1 MNTPKTIQIF
11 LPSGDPTGVRI
22 AEITTSVVRVIE
34 FPRQELEAFLKM
46 PEAKQVGVY
55 LLFGEDEESGSQQLY
70 IGQSGELSKR
80 LSQHNQKKDFWSKA
94 VAIVSLTNNLTQTH
108 VLFLEW
114 LALKEAK
121 SVGRYQLENG
131 NEGSKPFTPAPME
144 ADCYEIF
151 NVAKTLLGTLGH
163 PVFKSLTKSKVKH
176 NDYFYCTRK
185 LTGGMQIEGKGIMTD
200 EGFVVLKGSVGSPV
214 IPPQY
219 VSKILP
225 RDKFLKNGSVV
236 IENNK
241 LVFIKD
247 TLFKTPSGAS
257 NMLIGMSSNGWND
270 WKNKMGQTLD
280 DVYRSKQ
287 VEED

>member
-11 LPSGDPTGVRI
+11 LPSGDPAGVRI

-80 LSQHNQKKDFWSKA
+80 LSQHNQRKDFWSKA

-114 LALKEAK
+114 LAIKEAK

-131 NEGSKPFTPAPME
+131 NEGSKPYTPAPME

-163 PVFKSLTKSKVKH
+163 PVFKSLTKSKVKQ
-176 NDYFYCTRK
+176 NEVFYCTRNGLK
-185 LTGGMQIEGKGIMTD
+185 GKGLLTD
-200 EGFVVLKGSVGSPV
+200 EGFVMLKGSIGNLE
-214 IPPQY
+214 IPDIY
-219 VSKILP
+219 LGKIQS
-225 RDKFLKNGSVV
+225 RDKLVKRGVLVVNGNQ
-236 IENNK
+236 I
-241 LVFIKD
+241 
-247 TLFKTPSGAS
+247 
-257 NMLIGMSSNGWND
+257 
-270 WKNKMGQTLD
+270 
-280 DVYRSKQ
+280 
-287 VEED
+287 